1 MHKNIAVVPQDT
13 VLFNESIYFNIKY
26 ADNNASKE
34 DVISAAVLANIH
46 HFIDGLPDKYNT
58 MVGERG
64 LKLSG
69 GEKQRIAIAR
79 AVLKKP
85 KIIIFDEATSSLDS
99 KSENKILNSM
109 KKISKDITSLVIAH
123 RLSTISDADN
133 IYVLDHGNVIESG
146 THEQLLIQKGM
157 YFQMWNLQKESK

>member
-1 MHKNIAVVPQDT
+1 MFLKIQFYLTRV
-13 VLFNESIYFNIKY
+13 FFFNIKY

-34 DVISAAVLANIH
+34 DVISAAILANIH
-46 HFIDGLPDKYNT
+46 HFIDDLPDKYNT

-133 IYVLDHGNVIESG
+133 IYVLDHGNIIESG
-146 THEQLLIQKGM
+146 THEYLLTLKGM